1 MLNGQG
7 GEQGCKYKT
16 EETPLM
22 PTVFDGAGALSNP
35 THPPLHSLIREPGL
49 LFPVCI
55 SFKVLD
61 SLLDRTLP
69 VGITQPMEVLT
80 VYI

>member
-1 MLNGQG
+1 MLNGLG

-22 PTVFDGAGALSNP
+22 PTVFDGAGAHSDP
-35 THPPLHSLIREPGL
+35 THPLHHSLIREPGL
-49 LFPVCI
+49 LFPVCF

-61 SLLDRTLP
+61 SLLA
-69 VGITQPMEVLT
+69 
-80 VYI
+80 